1 MKPRHCLLILLVAI
15 GCAPGADRPAP
26 PTALGTVTMASCRG
40 CHQAIVD
47 RYLGTAHANT
57 SAPGTKASI
66 KGSFEPSHSVL
77 RTGQPNISFRMEE
90 RGQAFYQTA
99 LDAGLAR
106 SRTERIDLV
115 IGSGRKG
122 QSYLYW
128 RQHLLLQLPVS
139 YLTGLNQWINS
150 PGYRDGEVDFTRV
163 IPPRCLEC
171 HSTSFGLE
179 RDAQGALQY
188 APQYT
193 LGITCEKCHGPAT
206 EHLQHQTSHPEQK
219 AATGILNPAKFT
231 RERQLDNCA
240 LCHSGPRRLRQPP
253 FSYRPGAPLDS
264 FLVAQT
270 GAENPNPDVHGDQIG
285 LLRRTKCFQASPAMT
300 CSTCHD
306 VHGQERDLVPL
317 AQKCL
322 SCHQTSRH
330 PNRAAIG
337 DRMVPSCINCHMPDQ
352 PSSALRINTPT
363 GHFAPSYRSHAIGI
377 YPAAA
382 AMLGKRRYNGSKRQ

>member
-1 MKPRHCLLILLVAI
+1 MKPWHFLLLSLVAG
-15 GCAPGADRPAP
+15 GCTAGSERPGPA
-26 PTALGTVTMASCRG
+26 AQVSTVPMAACRA
-40 CHQAIVD
+40 CHAAIVD

-57 SAPGTKASI
+57 SAPGTAASI
-66 KGSFEPSHSVL
+66 KGSFDSPHNVLKTGRPSV
-77 RTGQPNISFRMEE
+77 SFRMEQ
-90 RGQAFYQTA
+90 RDQGFYQTA
-99 LDAGLAR
+99 VDTDLPR

-150 PGYRDGEVDFTRV
+150 PGYRDGEIDFTRV

-179 RDAQGALQY
+179 RDARGALRY
-188 APQYT
+188 AAQYT
-193 LGITCEKCHGPAT
+193 LGITCEKCHGSAAR
-206 EHLQHQTSHPEQK
+206 HLDYQTSRPDDK
-219 AATGILNPAKFT
+219 TPKFILNPAKFT

-253 FSYRPGAPLDS
+253 FAYRPGAPLDS

-270 GAENPNPDVHGDQIG
+270 GNENPNPDVHGDQIG
-285 LLRRTKCFQASPAMT
+285 LLQRTKCFRASPAMT

-306 VHGQERDLVPL
+306 VHTQERDLVAM

-322 SCHQTSRH
+322 SCHQTTRH
-330 PNRAAIG
+330 SNQAAIG
-337 DRMVPSCINCHMPDQ
+337 TRMLTQCVNCHLPDQ
-352 PSSALRINTPT
+352 PSSALRINTPK
-363 GHFAPSYRSHAIGI
+363 GHFAPSYRSHAIAI
-377 YPAAA
+377 YPAVAA
-382 AMLGKRRYNGSKRQ
+382 AIRRRPASK